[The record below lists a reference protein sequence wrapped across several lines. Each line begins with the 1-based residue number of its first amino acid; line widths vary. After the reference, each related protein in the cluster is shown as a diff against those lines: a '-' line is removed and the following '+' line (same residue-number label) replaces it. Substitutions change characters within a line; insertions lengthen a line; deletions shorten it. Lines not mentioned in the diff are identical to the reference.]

1 MKSTVGFAFFLLFLA
16 GFALVYLMKMGENW
30 ENSVPTVDEL
40 SASAWRPSHIGEM
53 AVDDDSEIFVQFET
67 DGKLS
72 GNGGCN
78 RFFGSYSLDGNK
90 IHVDPIGITRR
101 ACPEPAMSFE
111 SSFVNAMQLATVIVG
126 QDTRVAFRNEH
137 GQSMVR
143 LDAID
148 RQDPQ

>member
-30 ENSVPTVDEL
+30 ENSIPTVDEL

-53 AVDDDSEIFVQFET
+53 VVDDDSEIYVQFEA
-67 DGKLS
+67 DGKLG

-78 RFFGSYSLDGNK
+78 RFFGSYRLDGNK
-90 IHVDPIGITRR
+90 IDVDPISITRR
-101 ACPEPAMSFE
+101 ACPTAIMSFE
-111 SSFVNAMQLATVIVG
+111 SSFVEALQLATVVVG
-126 QDTRVAFRNEH
+126 ADTRVAFRNEH
-137 GQSMVR
+137 GQSTVR

-148 RQDPQ
+148 RHDPQ

>member
-16 GFALVYLMKMGENW
+16 GFALVYLMKMGDNW

-53 AVDDDSEIFVQFET
+53 VMDDETGIFVQFEA
-67 DGKLS
+67 DGKLG

-78 RFFGSYSLDGNK
+78 RFFGSYRLDGNK
-90 IHVDPIGITRR
+90 IHVDPIGLTRM
-101 ACPEPAMSFE
+101 ACPTDVMSFE
-111 SSFVNAMQLATVIVG
+111 TSFVNALQLATVVVG
-126 QDTRVAFRNEH
+126 AHDRIAFRNEH
-137 GQSMVR
+137 GHSTVR